1 MLVSARFG
9 IPQSEGEKYINKKCL
24 RPGTDDLQQLPTSF
38 RGWTLIGGEF
48 PGRPGQE
55 GSVQYSQSSITP
67 AKLTEVAHQGSSL
80 SVDIE
85 VHLSCSLPLS
95 VKGSTSMKGKTQFPQ
110 VWEIVG
116 GSLLHKCRLR
126 S

>member
-9 IPQSEGEKYINKKCL
+9 IPQSEGEKKYISKICP

-55 GSVQYSQSSITP
+55 GSVQYSQSP
-67 AKLTEVAHQGSSL
+67 EDEVTHQGSFPY
-80 SVDIE
+80 IE
-85 VHLSCSLPLS
+85 VHLSCCLPP
-95 VKGSTSMKGKTQFPQ
+95 KIKGKTQLPQ
-110 VWEIVG
+110 VWEIVEG
-116 GSLLHKCRLR
+116 AHR
-126 S
+126 